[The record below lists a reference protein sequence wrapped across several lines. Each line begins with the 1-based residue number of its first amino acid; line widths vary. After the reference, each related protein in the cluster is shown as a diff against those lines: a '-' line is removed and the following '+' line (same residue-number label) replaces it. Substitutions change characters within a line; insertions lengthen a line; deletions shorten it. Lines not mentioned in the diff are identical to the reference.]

1 MLWFPNL
8 SISTDP
14 IRDLLRKN
22 AHFSWT
28 KDHTACLSLIKKKLG
43 KLLILSP
50 FVPTRP
56 SFIFTDASR
65 SGIGLCLLQS
75 EANSLFFIRCGS
87 STLTPAQKCYS
98 TYNLELLAIVFALKS
113 HHSFVSSGLQFT
125 ILTYCAALNSIQ
137 EVDINTIESNRT
149 FRALERILSHNVQVS
164 YIPAHHNKVADF
176 LSRTAVGEP
185 SMPEV
190 SKFITPT
197 PPTATLNLIYDN
209 KVFDLQLDEIA
220 KAGSQDAGYHS
231 LVNSV
236 REGDYYLSDIPSNS
250 PLYEYTPFFE
260 KLSLLDLPSGSLAI
274 FNTSRITITYINLVW

>member
-1 MLWFPNL
+1 M
-8 SISTDP
+8 
-14 IRDLLRKN
+14 
-22 AHFSWT
+22 
-28 KDHTACLSLIKKKLG
+28 
-43 KLLILSP
+43 
-50 FVPTRP
+50 
-56 SFIFTDASR
+56 
-65 SGIGLCLLQS
+65 
-75 EANSLFFIRCGS
+75 
-87 STLTPAQKCYS
+87 
-98 TYNLELLAIVFALKS
+98 ELLAIVFALKS

-209 KVFDLQLDEIA
+209 KVLDLQLDEIA
-220 KAGSQDAGYHS
+220 KAGSQEAGYHS

-236 REGDYYLSDIPSNS
+236 REGDNGSDIPSNS

-274 FNTSRITITYINLVW
+274 FNTSRITIPVCLRSKMLTLLHKHHFSEKAMLGAPGPRSSLLWFKSCSALYGAHIS

>member
-1 MLWFPNL
+1 M
-8 SISTDP
+8 
-14 IRDLLRKN
+14 
-22 AHFSWT
+22 
-28 KDHTACLSLIKKKLG
+28 
-43 KLLILSP
+43 
-50 FVPTRP
+50 
-56 SFIFTDASR
+56 
-65 SGIGLCLLQS
+65 
-75 EANSLFFIRCGS
+75 
-87 STLTPAQKCYS
+87 
-98 TYNLELLAIVFALKS
+98 
-113 HHSFVSSGLQFT
+113 
-125 ILTYCAALNSIQ
+125 
-137 EVDINTIESNRT
+137 
-149 FRALERILSHNVQVS
+149 QVS
-164 YIPAHHNKVADF
+164 YIPAHHNKVSDF
-176 LSRTAVGEP
+176 LSRTVVGEP